1 MDSNPQK
8 LALVPL
14 SDRVN
19 AAEQLL
25 VYEKAAA
32 KILNISIHHF
42 RDLVHQS
49 LIPFRIHQGRT
60 RRLYFVDDLRA
71 YARSLEPHHGK
82 KPERLVF

>member
-1 MDSNPQK
+1 MDSNRQK
-8 LALVPL
+8 FALVPL
-14 SDRVN
+14 GDRVES
-19 AAEQLL
+19 AEQLL

-49 LIPFRIHQGRT
+49 VIPFRIHKGRS

-71 YARSLEPHHGK
+71 YARSLEPQYGK
-82 KPERLVF
+82 KGTWVS